1 LCKTEF
7 LNYLRVREWQDL
19 VGQLRQVARTLSITY
34 ADTPAEPER
43 IHQALLAG
51 LLSHVGLKDPAK
63 HEYLGARGA
72 RFAIFP
78 GSALFK
84 KPPRFVMAA
93 ELVETSRLWARIAA
107 RVEPEWVEALAGH
120 LVKRSYSEPH
130 WEKRQG
136 AVMAFE
142 RVTLYGVP
150 LVANRKVNYGRID
163 PPVARDLFI
172 RHALVEGDWSTHH
185 EFFHANRAL
194 LDEVEELERRV
205 RRRDILVD
213 DETLYA
219 FYDQRLPADVVS
231 ARHFDAWWKKT
242 RRSRPELLSFEASM
256 LVNEGAGA
264 VSAVDYPSTWHTE
277 GLALPLTYQFEPGSH
292 ADGVTV
298 HIPVAVLG
306 RVPADPFGWQI
317 PGLRVDLVTALIR
330 ALPKNLRRNFVPA
343 PDFAAAAVA
352 EMTPGAGPLP
362 AALEKALLRLG
373 GVAVPRDAW
382 DLGRV
387 PDHLTMTFAV
397 EDDDGTL
404 LAEGKDL
411 DALKRQLRPQ
421 VQATLA
427 AAVDTVVRSG
437 LTAWTVG
444 TLPQTVSRPRHGY
457 TVTGYPALVDEGDSV
472 AVRVMDTPAEQRRA
486 MWRGTR
492 RLLLLTI
499 ASPVKAV
506 NARLSN
512 QDKLVLQRGP
522 YPNAAALMDDC
533 LAGAVDALV
542 AQAGGPAWDE
552 AGFARLRE
560 HVRAGLA
567 DTLYAVVSEVRDILA
582 AAYELEQRLRNTT
595 NLSLVAAYTDVRA
608 QLGRLVHAGFVAETG
623 WQRLGDLPRYLAAIG
638 RRLDKLPAGAA
649 RDRDQLRRVAEVED
663 AYRELRAEVPDSE
676 ALRDIRWMI
685 EELRVSVFAQ
695 SLGTPYPV
703 SEKRIYR
710 AMDEVPE

>member
-1 LCKTEF
+1 MSVTF
-7 LNYLRVREWQDL
+7 
-19 VGQLRQVARTLSITY
+19 S
-34 ADTPAEPER
+34 DTPAEPDR
-43 IHQALLAG
+43 IHQSLLAG
-51 LLSHVGLKDPAK
+51 LLSHVGLKDPAR

-72 RFAIFP
+72 KFAIFP

-107 RVEPEWVEALAGH
+107 RVEPEWVEALAGQ

-130 WEKRQG
+130 WEKKQG
-136 AVMAFE
+136 AVMAYE
-142 RVTLYGVP
+142 KVTLYGVP

-163 PPVARDLFI
+163 PTLARELFI

-185 EFFHANRAL
+185 DFFHANREL

-219 FYDQRLPADVVS
+219 FYDQRIPADVVS

-242 RRSRPELLSFEASM
+242 RRSRPDLLNFETSM
-256 LVNEGAGA
+256 LVNAGAGT
-264 VSAVDYPSTWHTE
+264 VSATDYPDTWHTG
-277 GLALPLTYQFEPGSH
+277 GLALPLTYQFEPGTH

-306 RVPADPFGWQI
+306 TVPADPFGWQI

-330 ALPKNLRRNFVPA
+330 SLPKNLRRDLVPA

-352 EMTPGAGPLP
+352 ELTSGEGPLL
-362 AALEKALLRLG
+362 AALEKALLRVG
-373 GVAVPRDAW
+373 GVAVPRGAW
-382 DLGRV
+382 QPERV
-387 PDHLTMTFAV
+387 PEHLTMTFAV
-397 EDDDGTL
+397 EDDDGTV

-427 AAVDTVVRSG
+427 EAVHSIQRRG
-437 LTAWTVG
+437 LTGWTFG
-444 TLPQTVSRPRHGY
+444 TLPQTVSQPRHGY

-472 AVRVMDTPAEQRRA
+472 AIRVLDTPAEQRRA

-492 RLLLLTI
+492 RLLTLTVP
-499 ASPVKAV
+499 SPVRAV

-512 QDKLVLQRGP
+512 QDKLALQRSP

-533 LAGAVDALV
+533 LACAVDALV
-542 AQAGGPAWDE
+542 TQAGGPVFDE
-552 AGFARLRE
+552 AGFARLRG
-560 HVRAGLA
+560 HVAAGLA
-567 DTLYAVVSEVRDILA
+567 DTLQVVVTEVRHILA
-582 AAYELEQRLRNTT
+582 AWYELEQRLRNTT
-595 NLSLVAAYTDVRA
+595 NLSLVAAYTDIRA
-608 QLGRLVHAGFVAETG
+608 QLGRLVHPGFVAETG
-623 WQRLGDLPRYLAAIG
+623 WERLADLPRYLTAVA

-649 RDRDQLRRVAEVED
+649 RDRESLRRVAEVEE
-663 AYRELRAEVPDSE
+663 AYRDLRAEVPDGDE
-676 ALRDIRWMI
+676 LRDIRWMI
-685 EELRVSVFAQ
+685 EELRVSYFAQ
-695 SLGTPYPV
+695 NLGTPYPV

-710 AMDEVPE
+710 AMDEVPA